1 MAKTHHDGD
10 GDELTSATW
19 EAIQSLPAT
28 RKASFLLDTS
38 LALIESGQCVVS
50 TCFDDR
56 LIHGFFIYRYGS
68 EVEHFL
74 EVYLRT
80 PHLHNHDLTRALL
93 ARGNARKAAGE
104 NLLAKAQQG
113 KSEQDS
119 VAVRLHHDKC
129 RLLHVPL
136 WAKVANT
143 ASVESDIRD
152 IFIISLY
159 CKYKPN

>member
-1 MAKTHHDGD
+1 MIDLYVA
-10 GDELTSATW
+10 
-19 EAIQSLPAT
+19 
-28 RKASFLLDTS
+28 
-38 LALIESGQCVVS
+38 
-50 TCFDDR
+50 
-56 LIHGFFIYRYGS
+56 FFNRYGL

-80 PHLHNHDLTRALL
+80 PHLHKHDLTKALL

-119 VAVRLHHDKC
+119 VAVRLHRDNC
-129 RLLHVPL
+129 RLLHVSL
-136 WAKVANT
+136 WAQVANI
-143 ASVESDIRD
+143 ASVESDIGD